1 MTLRGTIIPAVIRT
15 LAVISDVAM
24 ASKSSKSVPKV
35 PVPLVL
41 GTTLLPKRVLSYR
54 WVIADAKVFL
64 DKCGNLESPNFS
76 VVLPRKA
83 ESTGQTTLWNL
94 RFGKNVNGTIFVY
107 LCYNKREG
115 ATNAASNIVST
126 ICILECTFT
135 IINCETNES
144 MYTITV
150 SLGDLSIGDSR
161 YSLGGFKTPSSIES
175 YLCNGTLTIQV
186 NATILCYTDP
196 SESLYEER
204 KISQDNVL
212 AGMGSLHD
220 DPLFAD
226 VTIKCGN
233 VEFKAHKAVLA
244 SQSPVFKKMLESD
257 MKERKSG
264 IIEISDIDC
273 AVISSMR
280 RYLYTGNA
288 PNMDTLVKDL
298 LNVANKYELSQLF
311 AMCENKLKSEMK
323 VANVIEL
330 LLLADLHNS
339 SYLKT
344 ACLNYIYHNS
354 AAVYQTSQW
363 KQLKE
368 NCEKHASL
376 LMEIMAYSP

>member
-1 MTLRGTIIPAVIRT
+1 M
-15 LAVISDVAM
+15 SDVAM
-24 ASKSSKSVPKV
+24 ASKSSTSVSKV

-64 DKCGNLESPNFS
+64 DKRGSLESPKFS

-83 ESTGQTTLWNL
+83 ESTSQTTLWNL
-94 RFGKNVNGTIFVY
+94 GFGKNSNGTMYVY
-107 LCYNKREG
+107 LYYNKREG
-115 ATNAASNIVST
+115 ATNAASNVST
-126 ICILECTFT
+126 VCIPECTYT

-144 MYTITV
+144 MYTTTV
-150 SLGDLSIGDSR
+150 SLGNLSINDTST
-161 YSLGGFKTPSSIES
+161 SLQGFNISIES

-196 SESLYEER
+196 SESVYEER

-212 AGMGSLHD
+212 AGMRSLLKD
-220 DPLFAD
+220 TSFAD

-233 VEFKAHKAVLA
+233 AEFKAHKAVLA

-257 MKERKSG
+257 MKEQKSG
-264 IIEISDIDC
+264 IIKISDIDHT
-273 AVISSMR
+273 VISDMR
-280 RYLYTGNA
+280 EYLYTGSA

-339 SYLKT
+339 SYLKA

-363 KQLKE
+363 KQLKK

-376 LMEIMAYSP
+376 LMEVMAYLP

>member
-15 LAVISDVAM
+15 LAVMSDVAM
-24 ASKSSKSVPKV
+24 ASKSSTSVPKV
-35 PVPLVL
+35 PAPLVL

-64 DKCGNLESPNFS
+64 DKCGSLDSPNFS
-76 VVLPRKA
+76 VVLPQKA

-94 RFGKNVNGTIFVY
+94 HFGNAGHGVIY
-107 LCYNKREG
+107 ICLYYNKREG
-115 ATNAASNIVST
+115 ATNAASNVVST
-126 ICILECTFT
+126 VYIPECTFT

-144 MYTITV
+144 MYTTTV
-150 SLGDLSIGDSR
+150 SGTLPIDDTR
-161 YSLGGFKTPSSIES
+161 RSLGGFNTPSSIEK

-186 NATILCYTDP
+186 DATILCCTDP
-196 SESLYEER
+196 SESVYEER

-212 AGMGSLHD
+212 AGMRSLFED
-220 DPLFAD
+220 SLFTD

-233 VEFKAHKAVLA
+233 AEFKAHKAVLA
-244 SQSPVFKKMLESD
+244 SQSPVFKKMLEID
-257 MKERKSG
+257 MKEQKSG
-264 IIEISDIDC
+264 IIEISDIDRT
-273 AVISSMR
+273 VIYNMLK
-280 RYLYTGNA
+280 YLYTGSA

-298 LNVANKYELSQLF
+298 LNVADKYELSQLF

-330 LLLADLHNS
+330 LLLADLHKS

-363 KQLKE
+363 EQLKK
-368 NCEKHASL
+368 NCEKHALL
-376 LMEIMAYSP
+376 LMEVMAYLP